1 VSPAMQTPVE
11 SIMRTA
17 TSSEA
22 VMRQGSSPSSSGE
35 APSGSVDLEYLA
47 EQVGR
52 LLSKQL
58 AVERERRGIKGWN

>member
-1 VSPAMQTPVE
+1 
-11 SIMRTA
+11 MRTA

-22 VMRQGSSPSSSGE
+22 VMREESSPSSYGGTQ
-35 APSGSVDLEYLA
+35 SGSVDLEYLA

-58 AVERERRGIKGWN
+58 AVERERRGIKEWN